1 MQWGILFGPY
11 QGILPVITYVL
22 LGLSITVL
30 PGISLLIARLIVFH
44 IRYARIARNI
54 SLLHAT
60 SHGIFNSAQMGR
72 ERPAACVST
81 KDATSELS
89 EVSAF
94 VTTFSCA

>member
-11 QGILPVITYVL
+11 HGILPVITYVL

-54 SLLHAT
+54 SWNIQFSSNGSREA
-60 SHGIFNSAQMGR
+60 GR
-72 ERPAACVST
+72 LREYQGC
-81 KDATSELS
+81 D
-89 EVSAF
+89 F
-94 VTTFSCA
+94 